1 MKRIFLILTIAFCC
15 SNFLFS
21 QIDDDL
27 LIAQKLIGKYK
38 TEIDTILKSLNL
50 EYYKTY
56 EDGNTIE
63 FYLAKGNESVRCWT
77 LSLKNLTKEVDGHV
91 IILVKDICTEVFIR
105 YRHNNINDL
114 RDFYS
119 IVLPPNDKVVYEK
132 SLGRDVSHI
141 RLTRDLE

>member
-21 QIDDDL
+21 QIDDL
-27 LIAQKLIGKYK
+27 TIAQKLIGKYK

-119 IVLPPNDKVVYEK
+119 VVLPPNDKVVYEK
-132 SLGRDVSHI
+132 SLGRDVSHL
-141 RLTRDLE
+141 RLTRELE